1 MVDDSMSRPLA
12 FWPKPCTY
20 ESSRPSEPLGV
31 ENCPCFPVGKRKRVL
46 KELSEG
52 HLELRGTTQSIWA
65 EPAHLADEESEVLSQ
80 CPGWHWVRVRVRL
93 TARHLVP
100 LKMTGS
106 GPLSGGSTRQR
117 EQDRGCRGRSR
128 GQESRGGAQQEWMG
142 LRSKIWG

>member
-1 MVDDSMSRPLA
+1 MMSRASA

-20 ESSRPSEPLGV
+20 ESSRPPEPCGV
-31 ENCPCFPVGKRKRVL
+31 ENCPCFPAGKRKRVL

-65 EPAHLADEESEVLSQ
+65 EPAHLADEDSEVLSQ
-80 CPGWHWVRVRVRL
+80 CPGWHWVRVRVRVRL

-106 GPLSGGSTRQR
+106 GPLIPG
-117 EQDRGCRGRSR
+117 
-128 GQESRGGAQQEWMG
+128 
-142 LRSKIWG
+142 